1 MNNYFQIEAAL
12 KACKY
17 VDNIC
22 VCGGTFSNDLVAIIT
37 PNHKSLTQLAESL
50 GKKEPM
56 IKLCEDPDIVKKVYS
71 SLAQTGRLAQL
82 SKKEIPI
89 KIKLV
94 IDEWSPDNDMLTAA
108 MKLKRKNVQNK
119 YSKQI
124 EKLFSTEDELNL
136 NNTFE
141 IDEKV

>member
-1 MNNYFQIEAAL
+1 LNNYFQIEAAL

-22 VCGGTFSNDLVAIIT
+22 VCGGTFSSDLVAIIT

-124 EKLFSTEDELNL
+124 DKLFSTEDELNL

>member
-1 MNNYFQIEAAL
+1 LNNYFQIEAAL

>member
-1 MNNYFQIEAAL
+1 M
-12 KACKY
+12 
-17 VDNIC
+17 DNIC
-22 VCGGTFSNDLVAIIT
+22 VCGGTFSNDLIAIIT
-37 PNHKSLTQLAESL
+37 PNHKSLTQLAENL
-50 GKKEPM
+50 GKKESM

-71 SLAQTGRLAQL
+71 SLAQTGRSAKL

-119 YSKQI
+119 YKKQI
-124 EKLFSTEDELNL
+124 DKLFTTEDELNL

-141 IDEKV
+141 IHDKV

>member
-1 MNNYFQIEAAL
+1 
-12 KACKY
+12 

-22 VCGGTFSNDLVAIIT
+22 VCGGTFSNDLIAIIT
-37 PNHKSLTQLAESL
+37 PNHKSLTQLAEDL
-50 GKKEPM
+50 GKKESI

-71 SLAQTGRLAQL
+71 SLVETGRQTKL

-108 MKLKRKNVQNK
+108 MKLKRKNVENK
-119 YSKQI
+119 YKKEI
-124 EKLFSTEDELNL
+124 DKLFSTEDELNIS
-136 NNTFE
+136 NTFE
-141 IDEKV
+141 IHNKV

>member
-1 MNNYFQIEAAL
+1 
-12 KACKY
+12 
-17 VDNIC
+17 
-22 VCGGTFSNDLVAIIT
+22 
-37 PNHKSLTQLAESL
+37 
-50 GKKEPM
+50 M

-71 SLAQTGRLAQL
+71 SLAQTGRSAKL

-119 YSKQI
+119 YKKQI
-124 EKLFSTEDELNL
+124 DKLFTTEDELNL

-141 IDEKV
+141 IHDKV

>member
-1 MNNYFQIEAAL
+1 
-12 KACKY
+12 

-22 VCGGTFSNDLVAIIT
+22 VCGGTFSNDLIAIIT
-37 PNHKSLTQLAESL
+37 PNHKSLTQLAENL
-50 GKKEPM
+50 GKKESM

-71 SLAQTGRLAQL
+71 SLAQTGRSAKL

-119 YSKQI
+119 YKKQI
-124 EKLFSTEDELNL
+124 DKLFTTEDELNL

-141 IDEKV
+141 IHDKV